1 MKNGAQTPVLQS
13 TNHGYFIAQ
22 MHLAAVARNHIDA
35 EAGLMGER
43 ERGQWLLLRV
53 FSAAVQIHRGHH
65 AAHARLEKL
74 EFDGA
79 DADNA
84 PAVFFISFAAV
95 YHQVGAE
102 AAHFHRLFKLA
113 VEQGERALLVSR

>member
-1 MKNGAQTPVLQS
+1 MVAAAGVL
-13 TNHGYFIAQ
+13 
-22 MHLAAVARNHIDA
+22 
-35 EAGLMGER
+35 
-43 ERGQWLLLRV
+43 
-53 FSAAVQIHRGHH
+53 AAVQIHRGHH

-84 PAVFFISFAAV
+84 PNGLLHFAAV

-113 VEQGERALLVSR
+113 VEQGKRGVAGEQIRRAIGK